1 MRQVKIILAE
11 GHYSRSEYD
20 DKMITSLVSSLSDWE
35 DCEDEKYQLLIKN
48 RYELEGHFRNENK
61 MSYDQSI
68 IFLTKGGIEIPQ
80 AILKLD
86 DILAE
91 QKARIAVAE
100 KKQAKAEATRIANA
114 AKNKA
119 AKDLRQ
125 LAKLQAQYGNISPL
139 NSTTK
144 IP

>member
-11 GHYSRSEYD
+11 GHYSGSEYD
-20 DKMITSLVSSLSDWE
+20 DKMITSLVSSMSDWE

-48 RYELEGHFRNENK
+48 RYELEKHFRDENK

-91 QKARIAVAE
+91 QKARIAMAE
-100 KKQAKAEATRIANA
+100 EKQAKAEATRLANA

-119 AKDLRQ
+119 AKDLKQ
-125 LAKLQAQYGNISPL
+125 LAKLQAQYGSIKS
-139 NSTTK
+139 
-144 IP
+144 